1 MTYARS
7 FSSIAAMDL
16 DGTQPNANGA
26 DLPDPD
32 LADADLTDEAVY
44 ERVRAAQ
51 WRARAAGRLSRRS
64 VFRLGAGAAGLG
76 LGTVLSARRPGAA
89 HASARPT
96 AAGPIVKPLPPE
108 LFVVHGSNAETRWEA
123 MRGQGLLTPTDRF
136 FVRDHVST
144 PLIDARTWRLKLWGT
159 GLHGAPTEDR
169 PVEFTY
175 EDLLGMRSET
185 LTAFIECTGN
195 GRGFFASQQGQQVS
209 GTPWKLGAIGV
220 ARWRGVPLAA
230 VLERAGLTRRAVD
243 VLPRGLDPDYI
254 DGGENL
260 GRVRRPLPVAKALK
274 DVLLAYEMN
283 GKPLPPDHGFPV
295 RLVVPS
301 WAGIASIKW
310 LGDIQVAD
318 RPLYSPWNTR
328 YYRLFGPDYP
338 EEGSPPLTRMNVKS
352 AFELAW
358 DAALAGGRA
367 HVLHG
372 RSWSGNGRIRR
383 VEVST
388 DGGATWRDARLHGP
402 SLARAWTR
410 WELPWRPPGPGRYE
424 LLARATDETGAVQ
437 PATVPYNTLG
447 YLFGAV
453 VRHPVTVT

>member
-1 MTYARS
+1 MTFGRR
-7 FSSIAAMDL
+7 FSSIAGMDL
-16 DGTQPNANGA
+16 DGTQPDMSG
-26 DLPDPD
+26 
-32 LADADLTDEAVY
+32 ADLTDEAAY

-51 WRARAAGRLSRRS
+51 WRERFAGGLSRRA
-64 VFRLGAGAAGLG
+64 VFRIGAGAAGLG
-76 LGTVLSARRPGAA
+76 LGAALPRPSAARAQAAAAPAGA
-89 HASARPT
+89 S
-96 AAGPIVKPLPPE
+96 AGPIVKPLPPE
-108 LFVVHGSNAETRWEA
+108 LFIVHGSNAEMRWEA
-123 MRGQGLLTPTDRF
+123 MRGQGLLTPADRF
-136 FVRDHVST
+136 FVRNHVST

-159 GLHGAPTEDR
+159 GLHGSPTEDR

-185 LTAFIECTGN
+185 LTASVECTGN
-195 GRGFFASQQGQQVS
+195 GRGFFTSQQGQQVS
-209 GTPWKLGAIGV
+209 GTPWKLGAVGV
-220 ARWRGVPLAA
+220 ARWRGVPLAT

-243 VLPRGLDPDYI
+243 VLPRGLDPDYT

-260 GRVRRPLPVAKALK
+260 GRVRRPLPVSKALK

-301 WAGIASIKW
+301 WVGIASIKW

-318 RPLYSPWNTR
+318 HPLFSPWNTR

-338 EEGSPPLTRMNVKS
+338 EEGSAPLTRMNVKS

-358 DAALAGGRA
+358 DATLKGGRT

-372 RSWSGNGRIRR
+372 RSWSGNGRVRR
-383 VEVST
+383 VEVSL

-402 SLARAWTR
+402 APARAWVR

-437 PATVPYNTLG
+437 LATAPYNTLG